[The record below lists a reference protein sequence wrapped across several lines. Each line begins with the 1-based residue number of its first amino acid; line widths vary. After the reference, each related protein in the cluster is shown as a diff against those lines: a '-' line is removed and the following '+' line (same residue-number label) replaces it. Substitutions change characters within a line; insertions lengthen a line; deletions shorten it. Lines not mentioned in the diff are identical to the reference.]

1 MLMEPLDFSNVAA
14 ALGETAFCVDRA
26 PFNRYLAGG
35 TFEPLAAFFRAEG
48 AERTYRS
55 GEEFARQG
63 VRNRTCGLLLAGA
76 FRYVHL
82 TADGER
88 RIVGYAFAGEFVG
101 DYISHCNGIPCLL
114 YTSPSPRD

>member
-26 PFNRYLAGG
+26 LFNRYLAGG

-63 VRNRTCGLLLAGA
+63 CGTVPAGCSLPGPS
-76 FRYVHL
+76 V
-82 TADGER
+82 
-88 RIVGYAFAGEFVG
+88 
-101 DYISHCNGIPCLL
+101 
-114 YTSPSPRD
+114 TST

>member
-1 MLMEPLDFSNVAA
+1 METSDFSAA
-14 ALGETAFCVDRA
+14 AAAQGEAASCVDRA
-26 PFNRYLAGG
+26 PFNRYLADGA
-35 TFEPLAAFFRAEG
+35 FEPLAAFFRAEG
-48 AERTYRS
+48 TERTYRN

-63 VRNRTCGLLLAGA
+63 VRNRTCGLLLTGA

-101 DYISHCNGIPCLL
+101 DYISHCNGIP
-114 YTSPSPRD
+114 S

>member
-1 MLMEPLDFSNVAA
+1 METSDFSAA
-14 ALGETAFCVDRA
+14 AAAQGEAASCVDRA
-26 PFNRYLAGG
+26 PFNRYLADGA
-35 TFEPLAAFFRAEG
+35 FEPLAAFFRVEG
-48 AERTYRS
+48 TERTYRN

-88 RIVGYAFAGEFVG
+88 RIVGYAFAGSLSATTSRTATASLRG
-101 DYISHCNGIPCLL
+101 
-114 YTSPSPRD
+114 SPSRRCVTAA